1 MPDNPPKH
9 QRFFAELK
17 RRRVFRVMASYGAAA
32 FAGLQVADILVPV
45 LELPESVTKVVALVL
60 LIGFPVAVV
69 LEWAFEMGPEGV
81 REYAAI
87 YHGMVKYID
96 DEVGRVLK
104 KLDELGLA
112 DNTLVIFTTDHGD
125 MVGAHGCIGK
135 SIFSFYDDLVR
146 IPLLM
151 RLPGRIPPGT
161 RTGQIAASSGTTRAT
176 MACWMTVG

>member
-32 FAGLQVADILVPV
+32 FAVLQVADILVPV

-81 REYAAI
+81 RRTTEATPGELKEIMSAPASKRWPSGLLALA
-87 YHGMVKYID
+87 GMI
-96 DEVGRVLK
+96 
-104 KLDELGLA
+104 
-112 DNTLVIFTTDHGD
+112 
-125 MVGAHGCIGK
+125 C
-135 SIFSFYDDLVR
+135 
-146 IPLLM
+146 
-151 RLPGRIPPGT
+151 
-161 RTGQIAASSGTTRAT
+161 
-176 MACWMTVG
+176 